1 MKKLALGMLLAL
13 TTTAGAYA
21 QTTVVTT
28 SEPPAGVMT
37 FTPEQTTVIR
47 RTIVQ
52 PTTTV
57 AVPADTIEVGATIPE
72 TVTLQPVPQTL
83 VTAIPNASHYR
94 YVALDNRV
102 VFVDPETNR
111 IVAVVNN
118 Q

>member
-1 MKKLALGMLLAL
+1 MKKLALGVLLAL

-21 QTTVVTT
+21 QTTVIT
-28 SEPPAGVMT
+28 SEPPAGVVT
-37 FTPEQTTVIR
+37 FTPDQTTVIR

-57 AVPADTIEVGATIPE
+57 AIPADAIEVGATIPQ
-72 TVTLQPVPQTL
+72 TVTLQPVPETL
-83 VTAIPNASHYR
+83 VTAIPDASHYR
-94 YVALDNRV
+94 YVAVDNRI